1 MPLAHDRIR
10 NVAIIAH
17 VDHGKTSLVDAMLK
31 FTRVFRDNQQVGTLI
46 LDTDPLERERGI
58 TILAK
63 NTAITYEGVKIN
75 IIDTPGHVDFSGE
88 VERIVNMADGC
99 LLVVD
104 GADGPMPQTRS
115 VLRTALGHGLKPVV
129 VITKIDRAATQIAEV
144 ESAVQDLFLQLVTDA
159 DQLDFP
165 VLYASARE
173 GYAVAKPDDERVDM
187 RPLFEA
193 IVHDIPAPQADAD
206 APFQLLVATQ
216 EYDNHLGQL
225 AIGRV
230 FAGRLKAGSQVVR
243 LAADGSSV
251 SYKASSLFTFENLQR
266 VPMPEAVAG
275 DIVALAGISEVSIGD
290 TISVPD
296 GPGALPRIA
305 IEEPTVKMTFG
316 VNTSPFAGRE
326 GQYATSRMLWA
337 RLERELLTNVAL
349 RAEATDSAE
358 EFLVS
363 GRGEL
368 HLAVLIEHI
377 RREGLEIQVSRP
389 EAITRV
395 MDGRLHEPYERLT
408 IETPAEYIGVLGEEL
423 ASRLAQVTSRDT
435 GDDGYVRQEYELP
448 TRGLIGFN
456 SFFLRSTRGHGVMNS
471 AFLGMRPVRGE
482 VRNTRSGA
490 MVAASPGTATG
501 YSLLNAQERGTTFI
515 EPGTPVY
522 EGMVFGLTNREG
534 GLQINV
540 AKERKQTNVRSSTQE
555 ITQKLAAAFKPT
567 LDEALELIA
576 ADELLEVTPQS
587 LRLRKRV
594 LSADARYRQA
604 RGGARRRPG

>member
-1 MPLAHDRIR
+1 MALDHARIR

-31 FTRVFRDNQQVGTLI
+31 FTRVFREGQVVGTLI
-46 LDTDPLERERGI
+46 LDSDPLERERGI

-63 NTAITYEGVKIN
+63 NTAIRYEGVKIN

-104 GADGPMPQTRS
+104 GIDGPMPQTRS
-115 VLRTALGHGLKPVV
+115 VLRTALAHGLKPVV
-129 VITKIDRAATQIAEV
+129 VINKIDRPATQIAEV
-144 ESAVQDLFLQLVTDA
+144 ESAVQDLFLSLATDA

-165 VLYASARE
+165 VLYASARD
-173 GYAVAKPDDERVDM
+173 GYALAHPGDEHVDM
-187 RPLFEA
+187 TPLFEA
-193 IVHDIPAPQADAD
+193 IVRDIPAPRADPD
-206 APFQLLVATQ
+206 APFQMLVATQ
-216 EYDNHLGQL
+216 EYDNHLGLL

-243 LAADGSSV
+243 LGADGLAV

-266 VPMPEAVAG
+266 VPMPEATAG
-275 DIVALAGISEVSIGD
+275 DIVAVAGISEVAIGD
-290 TISVPD
+290 TITVAD

-337 RLERELLTNVAL
+337 RLQRELQTNVAM
-349 RAEATDSAE
+349 RAETTDSAE

-389 EAITRV
+389 EAITRTI
-395 MDGRLHEPYERLT
+395 DGRVHEPYERLT
-408 IETPAEYIGVLGEEL
+408 IETPAEFIGALSEEL
-423 ASRLAQVTSRDT
+423 ASRLAKATNYHT
-435 GDDGYVRQEYELP
+435 ADDGYVHQEYEIP

-456 SFFLRSTRGHGVMNS
+456 SFFQRSTRGHGVMNS

-482 VRNTRSGA
+482 VRNTRPGA
-490 MVAASPGTATG
+490 MVASAPGTATS
-501 YSLLNAQERGTTFI
+501 YSLLNAQERGTTFV

-534 GLQINV
+534 DLQMNV
-540 AKERKQTNVRSSTQE
+540 AKERKQTNVRSSTSE
-555 ITQKLAAAFKPT
+555 ITQKLAPAFKPT
-567 LDEALELIA
+567 LDESLGLIA

-587 LRLRKRV
+587 LRLRKRA
-594 LSADARYRQA
+594 LSGGARYRQA
-604 RGGARRRPG
+604 RGAKRSA

>member
-1 MPLAHDRIR
+1 MALSHERIR

-31 FTRVFRDNQQVGTLI
+31 FTRVFRENQVVGTLI
-46 LDTDPLERERGI
+46 LDSDPLERERGI

-63 NTAITYEGVKIN
+63 NTAIHYEGVKIN

-104 GADGPMPQTRS
+104 GIDGPMPQTRS

-129 VITKIDRAATQIAEV
+129 VINKIDRPATQIAEV
-144 ESAVQDLFLQLVTDA
+144 ESAVQDLFLQLATDA

-165 VLYASARE
+165 VLYTSARD
-173 GYAVAKPDDERVDM
+173 GYALAHPGDEHVDM
-187 RPLFEA
+187 TPLFEA
-193 IVHDIPAPQADAD
+193 IVGDIPAPQADPD
-206 APFQLLVATQ
+206 APFQMLVATQ
-216 EYDNHLGQL
+216 EYDNHLGLL

-243 LAADGSSV
+243 LGADGSSV

-266 VPMPEAVAG
+266 VPMPEAIAG
-275 DIVALAGISEVSIGD
+275 DIVAVAGISEVAIGD
-290 TISVPD
+290 TITVAD

-337 RLERELLTNVAL
+337 RLQRELQTNVAM

-395 MDGRLHEPYERLT
+395 IDGRVHEPYERLT
-408 IETPAEYIGVLGEEL
+408 IETPAEFIGALSEEL
-423 ASRLAQVTSRDT
+423 ASRLAKATNYHT
-435 GDDGYVRQEYELP
+435 AEDGYVHQEYEIP

-456 SFFLRSTRGHGVMNS
+456 SFFQRSTRGHGVMNS
-471 AFLGMRPVRGE
+471 SFLGMRPVRGE
-482 VRNTRSGA
+482 VRNTRPGA
-490 MVAASPGTATG
+490 MVASALGTATS
-501 YSLLNAQERGTTFI
+501 YSLLNAQERGTTFV

-534 GLQINV
+534 DLQMNV

-555 ITQKLAAAFKPT
+555 ITQKLAPAFKPT
-567 LDEALELIA
+567 LDESLGLIA

-587 LRLRKRV
+587 LRLRKRA
-594 LSADARYRQA
+594 LSGDARYRQA
-604 RGGARRRPG
+604 RGATRAAG

>member
-1 MPLAHDRIR
+1 MALDHARIR

-31 FTRVFRDNQQVGTLI
+31 FTRVFREGQVVGTLI
-46 LDTDPLERERGI
+46 LDSDPLERERGI

-63 NTAITYEGVKIN
+63 NTAIRYEGVKIN

-104 GADGPMPQTRS
+104 GIDGPMPQTRS
-115 VLRTALGHGLKPVV
+115 VLRTALAHGLKPVV
-129 VITKIDRAATQIAEV
+129 VINKIDRPATQIAEV
-144 ESAVQDLFLQLVTDA
+144 ESAVQDLFLSLATDA

-165 VLYASARE
+165 VLYTSARD
-173 GYAVAKPDDERVDM
+173 GYALAHPGDEHVDM
-187 RPLFEA
+187 TPLFEA
-193 IVHDIPAPQADAD
+193 IVRDIPAPRADPD
-206 APFQLLVATQ
+206 APFQMLVATQ
-216 EYDNHLGQL
+216 EYDNHLGLL

-243 LAADGSSV
+243 LGADGSSV

-266 VPMPEAVAG
+266 VPMPEATAG
-275 DIVALAGISEVSIGD
+275 DIVAVAGISEVAIGD
-290 TISVPD
+290 TITVAD

-337 RLERELLTNVAL
+337 RLQRELQTNVAM

-377 RREGLEIQVSRP
+377 RREGLEI
-389 EAITRV
+389 
-395 MDGRLHEPYERLT
+395 
-408 IETPAEYIGVLGEEL
+408 
-423 ASRLAQVTSRDT
+423 
-435 GDDGYVRQEYELP
+435 
-448 TRGLIGFN
+448 
-456 SFFLRSTRGHGVMNS
+456 
-471 AFLGMRPVRGE
+471 
-482 VRNTRSGA
+482 
-490 MVAASPGTATG
+490 
-501 YSLLNAQERGTTFI
+501 
-515 EPGTPVY
+515 
-522 EGMVFGLTNREG
+522 
-534 GLQINV
+534 
-540 AKERKQTNVRSSTQE
+540 
-555 ITQKLAAAFKPT
+555 
-567 LDEALELIA
+567 
-576 ADELLEVTPQS
+576 
-587 LRLRKRV
+587 
-594 LSADARYRQA
+594 
-604 RGGARRRPG
+604 

>member
-1 MPLAHDRIR
+1 MHLAHERIR

-31 FTRVFRDNQQVGTLI
+31 FTRVFRDNQVVGTLI
-46 LDTDPLERERGI
+46 LDSDPLERERGI

-104 GADGPMPQTRS
+104 GIDGPRPQTRS
-115 VLRTALGHGLKPVV
+115 VLRTALAHGLKPVV
-129 VITKIDRAATQIAEV
+129 VINKIDRPATRISEV

-165 VLYASARE
+165 VIYTSARD
-173 GYAVAKPDDERVDM
+173 GYAVARPEDERVDM
-187 RPLFEA
+187 KPLFEA
-193 IVHDIPAPQADAD
+193 ILHDIPAPRADAD
-206 APFQLLVATQ
+206 APFQMLVATQ

-230 FAGRLKAGSQVVR
+230 FAGRLKEGEQVVR
-243 LAADGSSV
+243 LGADGSSPP
-251 SYKASSLFTFENLQR
+251 YKASSLFTFENLQR
-266 VPMPEAVAG
+266 VPLKEALAG
-275 DIVALAGISEVSIGD
+275 DIVAVAGIPEVSIGD
-290 TISVPD
+290 TIAAPD
-296 GPGALPRIA
+296 APGALPRIT

-326 GQYATSRMLWA
+326 GQYATSRVLWT
-337 RLERELLTNVAL
+337 RLQRELLTNVAL
-349 RAEATDSAE
+349 RVETTDSAE

-395 MDGRLHEPYERLT
+395 IDGRLHEPYERLS
-408 IETPAEYIGVLGEEL
+408 IETPTEFIGVLSEEL
-423 ASRLAQVTSRDT
+423 ASRLAKATDFNT
-435 GDDGYVRQEYELP
+435 GENGYIHREYEIP

-471 AFLGMRPVRGE
+471 AFLGMRPVAGE
-482 VRNTRSGA
+482 VRNTRTGA
-490 MVAASPGTATG
+490 MVASSAGTATS
-501 YSLLNAQERGTTFI
+501 YSLLNAQERGTTFVD
-515 EPGTPVY
+515 PGTPVY
-522 EGMVFGLTNREG
+522 EGMVFGLTTRDG
-534 GLQINV
+534 DLQINV
-540 AKERKQTNVRSSTQE
+540 VKERKQTNVRSSTQE
-555 ITQKLAAAFKPT
+555 ITQKLAPALKPT

-576 ADELLEVTPQS
+576 ADELLEVTPETV
-587 LRLRKRV
+587 RLRKRV
-594 LSADARYRQA
+594 LGGDARHRQA
-604 RGGARRRPG
+604 RSAKRTG